1 MRLHE
6 LMNEGYMH
14 KNDLNCAESMLWG
27 ANHVYSMGISE
38 RGLRVA
44 SGFGGGMGIEDLC
57 GAASGGLMALGALLT
72 KDRAH
77 AEPEVKEAAV
87 EFLRRFREHFGTL
100 ECRAIKDTHRSPT
113 QGCAPVVAKAAAI
126 LDEVI
131 EERT

>member
-1 MRLHE
+1 MQQ
-6 LMNEGYMH
+6 GYMK

-27 ANHVYSMGISE
+27 ANRVYGIGISD
-38 RGLRVA
+38 RGLRAA
-44 SGFGGGMGIEDLC
+44 SAFGGGMGIEDLC

-87 EFLRRFREHFGTL
+87 EFLRRFRDHFGTL
-100 ECRAIKDTHRSPT
+100 ECRAIKETHRSPD
-113 QGCAPVVAKAAAI
+113 QGCAPVVARAAAI

-131 EERT
+131 GERT